1 VEQDYK
7 FKIGYFADGPW
18 SHKTFQLLIDD
29 NRISIEFIVPRLD
42 TKDFTLLSYANK
54 YNIDYLEYVHVNSE
68 SFFNKAKSYNCDL
81 FISMSFNQIFKKKI
95 IELPKLKTINCHA
108 GNLPFYRGR
117 NVLNWVLINDEPE
130 FGITV
135 HFIDEG
141 IDTGDIILQ
150 RKFPISEQ
158 DDYNSLLEVAYEE
171 CAKILYDSVKLIITN
186 TFKVISQNEIDP
198 NGSYC
203 RMRKMG
209 DEIIDWNQSSR
220 KIFNFCRALSKPG
233 PVATTF
239 LNNKEIKISKVR
251 EVQKTNNIRN
261 CESGMVIEKIK
272 DNFIVKTLDSCV
284 ELIEYDT
291 ELKLKVGDKLE

>member
-1 VEQDYK
+1 MGK
-7 FKIGYFADGPW
+7 IKIGYFADGPW
-18 SHKTFQLLIDD
+18 SHLAFEKIIQDSDIDVK
-29 NRISIEFIVPRLD
+29 FIVPRND
-42 TKDFTLLSYANK
+42 TKDETLKNYSLK
-54 YNIDYLEYVHVNSE
+54 YNIDYLFPVNINSAEFIHIVKEYD
-68 SFFNKAKSYNCDL
+68 CDL
-81 FISMSFNQIFKKKI
+81 FVSLSFNQIFREEI
-95 IELPKLKTINCHA
+95 IGVPKGGIINCHA
-108 GNLPFYRGR
+108 GKLPFYRGR

-150 RKFPISEQ
+150 RKFPIREQ

-220 KIFNFCRALSKPG
+220 KIFNFCDSRW
-233 PVATTF
+233 
-239 LNNKEIKISKVR
+239 ISK
-251 EVQKTNNIRN
+251 K
-261 CESGMVIEKIK
+261 K
-272 DNFIVKTLDSCV
+272 
-284 ELIEYDT
+284 
-291 ELKLKVGDKLE
+291 